1 MDRISGLP
9 LHVAF
14 IMDGNGRWAERRGLP
29 RLDGHQSGVKNVRP
43 IIQYLNDKGVKYVT
57 LYAFSTENWNRPD
70 DEVDGLF
77 QILENVI
84 GKEAFEL
91 HKKGARIRHIGRLES
106 ISQTLR
112 KSIADAVKLTENNSG
127 INVGFAFNYGGRT
140 EILDAI
146 KNIADCEIDLR
157 KLTEND
163 FRQFL
168 YMGDY
173 PDVDLVI
180 RTGGE
185 IRTSN
190 FLIWQTA
197 YSEYYFTPVLWPDF
211 NEEELEKALRNYSQR
226 QRRFGGLQSSDL
238 CSKEES

>member
-1 MDRISGLP
+1 MNRISSLP

-57 LYAFSTENWNRPD
+57 LYAFSTENWNRA
-70 DEVDGLF
+70 DEEIDGLF

-84 GKEAFEL
+84 GKEALEL
-91 HKKGARIRHIGRLES
+91 HKNGARIQHIGRLDS
-106 ISQTLR
+106 ISHKLKQ
-112 KSIADAVKLTENNSG
+112 SIADAVKLTKNNTG

-146 KNIADCEIDLR
+146 RDIADSGKDLR
-157 KLTEND
+157 ELSEVD
-163 FRQFL
+163 FHQFL
-168 YMGDY
+168 YTRDY
-173 PDVDLVI
+173 PDVDLVV

-190 FLIWQTA
+190 FMIWQTA

-211 NEEELEKALRNYSQR
+211 NEEELEKALRTYSQR
-226 QRRFGGLQSSDL
+226 QRRFGGL
-238 CSKEES
+238 

>member
-1 MDRISGLP
+1 MDKNSGLP
-9 LHVAF
+9 LHVAI

-29 RLDGHQSGVKNVRP
+29 RLDGHQRGVQNARP
-43 IIQYLNDKGVKYVT
+43 TIEYLDNAGVKYVT
-57 LYAFSTENWNRPD
+57 LYTFSTENWNRPD

-77 QILENVI
+77 KILENMI
-84 GKEAFEL
+84 GQEALEL
-91 HKKGARIRHIGRLES
+91 HKRGARIQHIGRLTN
-106 ISQTLR
+106 ISRKLR
-112 KSIADAVKLTENNSG
+112 KSINDAVKLTQNNDG

-146 KNIADCEIDLR
+146 KNIVNDGIDVER
-157 KLTEND
+157 LTEKE
-163 FRQFL
+163 FQRYL
-168 YMGDY
+168 YTGDY

-190 FLIWQTA
+190 FLIWQSA

-211 NEEELEKALRNYSQR
+211 DEQELEKALQTYSQR
-226 QRRFGGLQSSDL
+226 QRRFGGLQ
-238 CSKEES
+238 

>member
-1 MDRISGLP
+1 MDKTYSLP
-9 LHVAF
+9 YHVAF

-29 RLDGHQSGVKNVRP
+29 RLDGHRKGANNVRP
-43 IIQYLNDKGVKYVT
+43 VIEYLNEKGVKYVT

-77 QILENVI
+77 KILESMI
-84 GKEAFEL
+84 RKESWEL
-91 HKKGARIRHIGRLES
+91 HRKGARLRHIGRLNNLSNE
-106 ISQTLR
+106 LK
-112 KSIADAVKLTENNSG
+112 KSIKDVVKLTENNNG
-127 INVGFAFNYGGRT
+127 INVGIAFNYGGRA
-140 EILDAI
+140 EILDAVR
-146 KNIADCEIDLR
+146 NITEREIEVRDID
-157 KLTEND
+157 EES
-163 FRQFL
+163 FRRFL
-168 YMGDY
+168 YTDDY

-211 NEEELEKALRNYSQR
+211 GEEELDKALRTYSRR
-226 QRRFGGLQSSDL
+226 QRRFGGLQSNDS
-238 CSKEES
+238 CSEKES